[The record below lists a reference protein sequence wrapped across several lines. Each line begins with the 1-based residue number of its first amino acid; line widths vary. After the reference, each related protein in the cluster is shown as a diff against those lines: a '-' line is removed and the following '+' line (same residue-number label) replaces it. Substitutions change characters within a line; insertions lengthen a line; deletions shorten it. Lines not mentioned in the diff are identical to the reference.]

1 MISEGSRDSEDW
13 SNGCWKF
20 NFVLIQELKYIY
32 NTLKLVLSND

>member
-13 SNGCWKF
+13 RNGCWKF
-20 NFVLIQELKYIY
+20 NFVKELKYIY